1 MKTLLLALALALAL
15 ALPCAEPALAAPDA
29 ATGTSALPWVR
40 AEVKKLDVTTGRI
53 TLRHDDIPNLE
64 MPGMTMVFRLAD
76 PKLAAGVKAGDTV
89 RVAIEKVK
97 GQLTVIRLEP
107 AN

>member
-1 MKTLLLALALALAL
+1 MKQRLLALPLAL
-15 ALPCAEPALAAPDA
+15 ALPHAPATFAADDTATA
-29 ATGTSALPWVR
+29 ASAIPWVR

-64 MPGMTMVFRLAD
+64 MPGMTMVFRFAD

-89 RVAIEKVK
+89 RVAIDKVK